1 MNFHTQ
7 INDQFPIRK
16 TEEQKAA
23 FRTWAVQQA
32 AALGYTARVDSLGKK
47 GQHNNVVISDPHSA
61 QVIFTAHY
69 DTPARGLF
77 PNLMLPRNIPMFI
90 LYQFLVIGVLIL
102 IAIAAGIGVGLL
114 TQQPDLAMIVGEAV
128 YFALLF
134 LMLIGPAN
142 KHNANDNTSGVA
154 AVFALMEKLP
164 AEQRSKAAFILWDNE
179 EKGMLGSKAFAK
191 EHPKLAHL
199 ALVVNLDCVGL
210 GENIIMVVNKLARKL
225 PAVDT
230 LEKAMQNT
238 AGRAFQMFRSVSWL
252 LNSDHKSFK
261 CGVMVCACRK
271 AKVLGYYTPYIHT
284 GKDTVIDGENI
295 PYLAEGLSAF
305 VAALPEEN
313 A

>member
-1 MNFHTQ
+1 MNFHTY
-7 INDQFPIRK
+7 INENYPIRK

-32 AALGYTARVDSLGKK
+32 AELGYTARVDSLGRKK
-47 GQHNNVVISDPHSA
+47 QHNNVVIGDPHSA

-179 EKGMLGSKAFAK
+179 EKGMLGSKAYAK
-191 EHPKLAHL
+191 EHPKLGHL

-238 AGRAFQMFRSVSWL
+238 SGRAFQMFRSVSWL

-284 GKDTVIDGENI
+284 GKDTVIDQENI

-305 VAALPEEN
+305 VATLPEEN
-313 A
+313 V

>member
-23 FRTWAVQQA
+23 FRSWAVQQA
-32 AALGYTARVDSLGKK
+32 AALGYTARVDSLGRKK
-47 GQHNNVVISDPHSA
+47 QHNNVVIGDPHSA

-191 EHPKLAHL
+191 EHPKLGHL

-238 AGRAFQMFRSVSWL
+238 SGRAFQLFRSVSWL

-284 GKDTVIDGENI
+284 GKDTAIDQENI
-295 PYLAEGLSAF
+295 PYLAQGLSAF

>member
-1 MNFHTQ
+1 MNYHTQ

-32 AALGYTARVDSLGKK
+32 ASLGYTARVDALGRKK
-47 GQHNNVVISDPHSA
+47 QHNNVVIGDPHSA

-179 EKGMLGSKAFAK
+179 EKGMLGSKAYAK
-191 EHPKLAHL
+191 EHPKLGHL

-225 PAVDT
+225 PAVDA

-238 AGRAFQMFRSVSWL
+238 SGRAFQMFRSVSWL

-261 CGVMVCACRK
+261 CGVMVCACRQ

>member
-1 MNFHTQ
+1 MNYHTQ

-16 TEEQKAA
+16 TEDQKAA
-23 FRTWAVQQA
+23 FRTWAMQQA
-32 AALGYTARVDSLGKK
+32 AALGYTARVDSLGRKK
-47 GQHNNVVISDPHSA
+47 QHNNVVIGDPHSA

-179 EKGMLGSKAFAK
+179 EKGMLGSKAYAK

-238 AGRAFQMFRSVSWL
+238 SGRAFQMFRSVSWL

>member
-1 MNFHTQ
+1 MSILSYLNE
-7 INDQFPIRK
+7 NYPIRRTDAQK
-16 TEEQKAA
+16 KAFCDFVTE
-23 FRTWAVQQA
+23 RY
-32 AALGYTARVDSLGKK
+32 GARVEETADGKNK
-47 GQHNNVVISDPHSA
+47 NLVIGDPTRA
-61 QVIFTAHY
+61 RTVCVAHY
-69 DTPARGLF
+69 DTPARALL
-77 PNLMLPRNIPMFI
+77 PNLMLPRNPVLFYA
-90 LYQFLVIGVLIL
+90 YQFLIVGIL
-102 IAIAAGIGVGLL
+102 LATSFAVGLL
-114 TQQPDLAMIVGEAV
+114 AGTLTQQANASLIGFLLTY
-128 YFALLF
+128 YFGF
-134 LMLIGPAN
+134 YLMLFAFTN

-191 EHPKLAHL
+191 EHPKLGHL

-238 AGRAFQMFRSVSWL
+238 SGRAFQMFRSVSWL

>member
-1 MNFHTQ
+1 MNFHTY
-7 INDQFPIRK
+7 INENHPIRK
-16 TEEQKAA
+16 TDEQKSA

-32 AALGYTARVDSLGKK
+32 ASLGYTARVDSLGKK
-47 GQHNNVVISDPHSA
+47 GQHNNVVIGDPHSA

-142 KHNANDNTSGVA
+142 RHNANDNTSGVA

-238 AGRAFQMFRSVSWL
+238 SGRAFQMFRSVSWL

-284 GKDTVIDGENI
+284 GKDTVIDQENI

-313 A
+313 V

>member
-1 MNFHTQ
+1 MNYHTQ

-32 AALGYTARVDSLGKK
+32 ASLGYTARVDSLGKK
-47 GQHNNVVISDPHSA
+47 GQHNNVVIGDPHSA

-102 IAIAAGIGVGLL
+102 IAIASGIGVGLL

-142 KHNANDNTSGVA
+142 RHNANDNTSGVA

-238 AGRAFQMFRSVSWL
+238 SGRAFQMFRSVSWL